1 MAEFRFL
8 LNPSAVELPNC
19 SALLFGASRRYEVNN
34 HRTTLSLKSV
44 WRGAATYSTRHAEFL
59 VTDDCFLMLN
69 LGQEYTLQFRGPQV
83 TETLCPF
90 FQPGFLEHVAGSRST
105 SIRRQL
111 DDIEVWP
118 AGAEFHEQLYPK
130 IGRVAVILQALHA
143 ASRPGRA
150 CLARVEDQFHEL
162 AGALFELRDGVR
174 AEIDQIPAQRPATRE
189 ELYRRLHQGR
199 DFISSC
205 FAQPITVALAAKAA
219 HLSPYHFHRMFK
231 DVFGQ
236 TPMQL
241 LQERRLTMAKRLLC
255 NTNETVT
262 QICFAVGFESLGSF
276 SWLFRKRFGCSPSDF
291 RTHGANRRNSQ
302 D

>member
-1 MAEFRFL
+1 MGWIASN
-8 LNPSAVELPNC
+8 NP
-19 SALLFGASRRYEVNN
+19 
-34 HRTTLSLKSV
+34 
-44 WRGAATYSTRHAEFL
+44 L
-59 VTDDCFLMLN
+59 V
-69 LGQEYTLQFRGPQV
+69 
-83 TETLCPF
+83 
-90 FQPGFLEHVAGSRST
+90 
-105 SIRRQL
+105 
-111 DDIEVWP
+111 
-118 AGAEFHEQLYPK
+118 
-130 IGRVAVILQALHA
+130 
-143 ASRPGRA
+143 
-150 CLARVEDQFHEL
+150 
-162 AGALFELRDGVR
+162 
-174 AEIDQIPAQRPATRE
+174 RE

-205 FAQPITVALAAKAA
+205 FTQPITVALAAKAA

-291 RTHGANRRNSQ
+291 RTQGANRRNSQ

>member
-1 MAEFRFL
+1 MADFRFL
-8 LNPSAVELPNC
+8 LNPSAAELPNC
-19 SALLFGASRRYEVNN
+19 SALLFGASRKYEVNN
-34 HRTTLSLKSV
+34 YRTTLSLKSV
-44 WRGAATYSTRHAEFL
+44 QRGAALYSTKRAEYL

-69 LGQEYTLQFRGPQV
+69 LGEEYTLQFQGPQV

-90 FQPGFLEHVAGSRST
+90 FQPGFLEHVAGSRSK
-105 SIRRQL
+105 SIHSQL
-111 DDIEVWP
+111 DDIEVGP
-118 AGAEFHEQLYPK
+118 AVAEFHEQLYTK
-130 IGRVAVILQALHA
+130 TGHVAAILQALHE

-150 CLARVEDQFHEL
+150 CVARVEDQFHEL

-174 AEIDQIPAQRPATRE
+174 TEIDQIPAQRVATRE

-199 DFISSC
+199 DFIGSC

-231 DVFGQ
+231 EVFGQ
-236 TPMQL
+236 TPVQF
-241 LQERRLTMAKRLLC
+241 LQERRLTMAKRLLSK
-255 NTNETVT
+255 TDETVT
-262 QICFAVGFESLGSF
+262 QICLAVGFESLGSF

-291 RTHGANRRNSQ
+291 RIQLGNRRNSQ